1 MASWA
6 FLQIHVEKAPPPGE
20 AAMIIEAAQ
29 HALPPEVFVQ
39 FARENAHWYRPETL
53 RTIFRCGYWP
63 LGTTR
68 AVDATCTTIKE
79 LRPKGGRVAYCGAC
93 DGSGIEFGD
102 ARYLV
107 ELFDPV
113 PMGPRVAESAQVLR
127 RRDRRAQVLRRR
139 DRRALY

>member
-1 MASWA
+1 
-6 FLQIHVEKAPPPGE
+6 
-20 AAMIIEAAQ
+20 MIIEAAQ
-29 HALPPEVFVQ
+29 HALPPKVFVQ

-63 LGTTR
+63 LGATR
-68 AVDATCTTIKE
+68 AVVATIKE
-79 LRPKGGRVAYCGAC
+79 SRPKGGRVAYCGAC

-113 PMGPRVAESAQVLR
+113 PMGPRVAE
-127 RRDRRAQVLRRR
+127 RAQVLRRR
-139 DRRALY
+139 DRRALYRAGVSPLHGAERRPDARDPSLLPRNRRLG

>member
-63 LGTTR
+63 LGATR
-68 AVDATCTTIKE
+68 AVVATIKE

-102 ARYLV
+102 AL
-107 ELFDPV
+107 P
-113 PMGPRVAESAQVLR
+113 
-127 RRDRRAQVLRRR
+127 
-139 DRRALY
+139 RRALRSSAHGPARRRKSSGAQTSR